1 MFNFQDMGKVI
12 LIIILVI
19 VVQLSTLTGNQF
31 TKLPEKEW
39 THQTQFRVGYLSRF
53 LPKALSSL

>member
-19 VVQLSTLTGNQF
+19 VVQLSTLPIHKIAGARMDPPVTG
-31 TKLPEKEW
+31 
-39 THQTQFRVGYLSRF
+39 FRVGYFFPIS
-53 LPKALSSL
+53 PKSPL

>member
-1 MFNFQDMGKVI
+1 MFNFQDMRKVI

-19 VVQLSTLTGNQF
+19 VVQLSTLPGHQF

-39 THQTQFRVGYLSRF
+39 TRQTQFSVGYFSRF
-53 LPKALSSL
+53 LPKALSSP